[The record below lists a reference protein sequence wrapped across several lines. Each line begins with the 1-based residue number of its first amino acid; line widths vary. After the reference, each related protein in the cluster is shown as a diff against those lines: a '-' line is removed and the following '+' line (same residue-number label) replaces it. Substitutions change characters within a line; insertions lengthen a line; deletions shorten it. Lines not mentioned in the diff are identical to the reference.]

1 MHPFQIIA
9 LTPAGVADARLVL
22 AADRAGCL
30 GIINAEIGALPYAVL
45 DTLRGRTREPFGLK
59 LGALDDEIL
68 SSLECYVPAGLG
80 WLVVDAAIVLGRPEV
95 LQRMV
100 GCGLRVIVEAT
111 EWDDR
116 LATLSGHHALHVKGH
131 EAGGRIGE
139 ETSFILLQRPLMTVG
154 AGLVRGGVGLRMQPS
169 ALWVLPALC
178 STINSCCWK
187 IVGFGSAGRCGTT
200 SLGGPYRVGDKHWRV
215 LTNRLQHRQMRR
227 SAATSSDRDRAP
239 GRRSWLGRPEPSA
252 CTARPGRSLCEGV
265 CRSLLDH
272 GTPGARSDGGER
284 AAVVHCGCARSA
296 RGRTWRR
303 RKSRHQI
310 PDCPR
315 ADDAGDRRCRFRPGC
330 C

>member
-116 LATLSGHHALHVKGH
+116 TRHSVWPP
-131 EAGGRIGE
+131 
-139 ETSFILLQRPLMTVG
+139 RP
-154 AGLVRGGVGLRMQPS
+154 ARERP
-169 ALWVLPALC
+169 
-178 STINSCCWK
+178 
-187 IVGFGSAGRCGTT
+187 R
-200 SLGGPYRVGDKHWRV
+200 
-215 LTNRLQHRQMRR
+215 
-227 SAATSSDRDRAP
+227 
-239 GRRSWLGRPEPSA
+239 GRRPY
-252 CTARPGRSLCEGV
+252 
-265 CRSLLDH
+265 
-272 GTPGARSDGGER
+272 
-284 AAVVHCGCARSA
+284 
-296 RGRTWRR
+296 WRR
-303 RKSRHQI
+303 NILHSLAED
-310 PDCPR
+310 P
-315 ADDAGDRRCRFRPGC
+315 
-330 C
+330 